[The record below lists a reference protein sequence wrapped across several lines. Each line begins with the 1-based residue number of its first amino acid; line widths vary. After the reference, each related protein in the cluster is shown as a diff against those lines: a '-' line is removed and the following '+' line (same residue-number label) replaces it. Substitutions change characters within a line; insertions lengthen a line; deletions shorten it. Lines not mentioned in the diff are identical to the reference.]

1 MNSNNTGHA
10 VSNKQ
15 QRISLGTRSGHALL
29 FARNFFRHPR
39 MLGSIVP
46 SSRFLIKQVLE
57 PIDWTEA
64 RVIVEYGPGVGSIT
78 AEILRRMRP
87 DATLIAIET
96 NPEFVRFLRSIEDER
111 LHVVEASAESVV
123 QILRQHGHAKASYI
137 ISGIPFSTISA
148 PLRERILG
156 MTCSVLE
163 PNGSFLVYQ
172 FSTRVLQDLRRIFR
186 HVRHQFE
193 PLNVLPAHL
202 FFCRPD
208 TVSPAVQLNGARR
221 DYAGG
226 AAAPDGQTLRPTAP
240 TPPPIRSG
248 SARESRR

>member
-1 MNSNNTGHA
+1 MSRGVAMSSSPTGHV

-15 QRISLGTRSGHALL
+15 RISSRTRAGHALL

-57 PIDWTEA
+57 PIDWAQA

-96 NPEFVRFLRSIEDER
+96 NPEFVRFLRSTEDER
-111 LHVVEASAESVV
+111 LHVVEGSAESVG
-123 QILRQHGHAKASYI
+123 QALRQHGHAKASYI

-148 PLRERILG
+148 PLRERILR

-172 FSTRVLQDLRRIFR
+172 FSTRVFSDLQRIFR
-186 HVRHQFE
+186 PVRHEFE

-208 TVSPAVQLNGARR
+208 PVSP
-221 DYAGG
+221 
-226 AAAPDGQTLRPTAP
+226 
-240 TPPPIRSG
+240 
-248 SARESRR
+248 